1 MKEMKL
7 MATSWS
13 RSFLAAVLAVLATG
27 ETDPKNIVMAGVAA
41 VVPVIIRWLNPQD
54 VAFGIKDPFKK

>member
-1 MKEMKL
+1 
-7 MATSWS
+7 
-13 RSFLAAVLAVLATG
+13 
-27 ETDPKNIVMAGVAA
+27 MAGVAA